1 MSHPVT
7 PVQLLLHDAGE
18 LDAAEARAVSLHA
31 AGCAE
36 CAAQL
41 AELRTLGALVA
52 KGGLPEPQ
60 VLRRQ
65 RVIAA
70 AFGVSHR
77 RIAWGLALA
86 VAAALLFA
94 VGRAWW
100 PAGRTVP
107 PKPANPWVARHH
119 EALQRLDRRPVELA
133 RGPGEPGAGIGSA
146 PIGPEPGDAA
156 RAAVAKW
163 EAIAGVRALYPARV
177 PEGMRFRQARVAGD
191 AVEVTFAGGGK
202 SFTVFAGAGD
212 GVERVE
218 GTVVAGTAA
227 GLRFVIVGEGLG
239 AADLKLIRESL
250 ERPAP
255 K

>member
-18 LDAAEARAVSLHA
+18 LDAAEARAVSSHA

-41 AELRTLGALVA
+41 REMRALGTLVA
-52 KGGLPEPQ
+52 KGGAAEPQ
-60 VLRRQ
+60 ELRRQ
-65 RVIAA
+65 RVLAA
-70 AFGVSHR
+70 VFGGTR
-77 RIAWGLALA
+77 RRLAWGLALA
-86 VAAALLFA
+86 AAAALLLS

-100 PAGRTVP
+100 PAEMQ
-107 PKPANPWVARHH
+107 KPADPWVARHRD
-119 EALQRLDRRPVELA
+119 AVQRLDRRPVEVA
-133 RGPGEPGAGIGSA
+133 RPGTDGGARIGSTPDVTA
-146 PIGPEPGDAA
+146 PAEAA
-156 RAAVAKW
+156 RAAVARW
-163 EAIAGVRALYPARV
+163 EAMIGARALFPARV
-177 PEGMRFRQARVAGD
+177 PEGMRFREARVSGD
-191 AVEVTFAGGGK
+191 AVEVTFAGSGK

-212 GVERVE
+212 GVERAD
-218 GTVVAGTAA
+218 GAVVAGTAA

-239 AADLKLIRESL
+239 AADLKRIRESL